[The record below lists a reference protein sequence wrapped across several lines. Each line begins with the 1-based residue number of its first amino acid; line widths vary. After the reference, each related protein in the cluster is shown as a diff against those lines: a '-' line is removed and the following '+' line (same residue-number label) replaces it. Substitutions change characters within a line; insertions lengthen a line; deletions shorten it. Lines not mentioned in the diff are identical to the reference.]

1 VDRQEKLHSPQGARP
16 GMSHREQAKEAV
28 TDLLNGLLVMALGA
42 LVVQRAMRVLL
53 GREVVTGEVV
63 PEPVSTDSEG
73 EANEDS

>member
-1 VDRQEKLHSPQGARP
+1 
-16 GMSHREQAKEAV
+16 MSHREQAKEAV

-73 EANEDS
+73 EAHEDS

>member
-1 VDRQEKLHSPQGARP
+1 
-16 GMSHREQAKEAV
+16 MSHREQAKEAV